1 MLYMLYPKNVPNIER
16 ALRIVFGFV
25 LVALA
30 LYGSPLFGEQPVLS
44 GVLIMSAITLVVTG
58 FIGWCPACAMV
69 GRKLK
74 SKSTV
79 RHEN

>member
-1 MLYMLYPKNVPNIER
+1 MLYPKNVPNIER
-16 ALRIVFGFV
+16 IVRTVVGV
-25 LVALA
+25 AMIIVALFGA
-30 LYGSPLFGEQPVLS
+30 PLIGDLSPIVA
-44 GVLIMSAITLVVTG
+44 GVLILSAITLIVTG

-74 SKSTV
+74 SKSIA

>member
-1 MLYMLYPKNVPNIER
+1 MFYPKNVPNIER
-16 ALRIVFGFV
+16 IVRTLLGMAMIV
-25 LVALA
+25 LA
-30 LYGSPLFGEQPVLS
+30 LFGAPLIGALSPIVAGI
-44 GVLIMSAITLVVTG
+44 LILSAITLIVTG

-74 SKSTV
+74 VKSIA

>member
-1 MLYMLYPKNVPNIER
+1 MFYPKNVPNIER
-16 ALRIVFGFV
+16 ILRTVLGLAMIV
-25 LVALA
+25 LA
-30 LYGSPLFGEQPVLS
+30 LFGAPLIGTLSPIVA
-44 GVLIMSAITLVVTG
+44 GVVILSAITLIVTG

-74 SKSTV
+74 PKSIA

>member
-1 MLYMLYPKNVPNIER
+1 MFYPKNVPNIER
-16 ALRIVFGFV
+16 ILRTIFGLAIIVLAIFGN
-25 LVALA
+25 L
-30 LYGSPLFGEQPVLS
+30 SPIGMGL
-44 GVLIMSAITLVVTG
+44 LIVSAITLIVTG

-74 SKSTV
+74 PKSIA